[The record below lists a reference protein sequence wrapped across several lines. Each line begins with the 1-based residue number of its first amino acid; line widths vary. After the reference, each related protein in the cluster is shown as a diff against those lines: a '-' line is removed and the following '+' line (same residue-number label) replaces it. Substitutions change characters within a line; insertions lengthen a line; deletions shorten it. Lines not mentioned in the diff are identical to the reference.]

1 MRAKPSGK
9 AGHFTDRLRSG
20 EAAILALL
28 ALVLAI
34 VLPPFLF
41 LLRASFAVG
50 SDAEPRY
57 DVDHFISVITRS
69 GVELWITTIVYALG
83 SSALAIVLGASAA
96 WLVARTDAPFRRI
109 VTAAAF
115 LSLAV
120 PVIIKSIGWIMLLGP
135 NSGLVNVVLRLLVGG
150 DEGPIALYSLGGMI
164 FVEGMLWMPVV
175 FLLTLP
181 VLGAMDPSLEEAA
194 ATSGADLQQTLRR
207 VTLPLLRPSVA
218 AVFLLALIR
227 ALESFEVPLL
237 IGAPGNLHTLT
248 TAIYQTMHTG
258 FLPKY

>member
-1 MRAKPSGK
+1 RPLRGRGGERGGGRLAICGHPSPCPSPARGEGTPWRGSSQSQRCVLRHLRCGDAAVSEATLTNPLGK
-9 AGHFTDRLRSG
+9 SALTDRLRSG

-41 LLRASFAVG
+41 LLRASLAVG

-57 DVDHFISVITRS
+57 GFDHFVSVITRS
-69 GVELWITTIVYALG
+69 GAELWITTIVYALG
-83 SSALAIVLGASAA
+83 SSALAIALGASAA

-109 VTAAAF
+109 VTGAAF

-164 FVEGMLWMPVV
+164 FVEGMLW
-175 FLLTLP
+175 
-181 VLGAMDPSLEEAA
+181 
-194 ATSGADLQQTLRR
+194 
-207 VTLPLLRPSVA
+207 
-218 AVFLLALIR
+218 
-227 ALESFEVPLL
+227 
-237 IGAPGNLHTLT
+237 
-248 TAIYQTMHTG
+248 
-258 FLPKY
+258 